1 MTTRA
6 KICYGWTRDDRIWI
20 CEDTYLVNYDGYPEN
35 IIPILKGNT
44 EVDIAGKYEHLDNF
58 NSFDGV
64 DYIYYIEARLNK
76 NGMEELLCTI
86 LEFDWKFYNSYGV
99 DNYKV
104 IEELIL

>member
-6 KICYGWTRDDRIWI
+6 KICYGWVSADDMWEP
-20 CEDTYLVNYDGYPEN
+20 EDTYLVNYDGYPEN
-35 IIPILKGNT
+35 IIPILNGSA

-64 DYIYYIEARLNK
+64 DFIYYVEICLDEVR
-76 NGMEELLCTI
+76 CTV
-86 LEFDWKFYNSYGV
+86 LEFDWEFYNKYGV

-104 IEELIL
+104 VETLLL